1 MEKVPKYLYRGIKVG
16 IDDIFNFDFKGDITP
31 YGEPSLNEIGLETI
45 SDGNEYDIYMSDNKN
60 MPLDV
65 YGNPDIHDG
74 KLVLNILNDVF
85 LLYPD
90 VGIVY
95 KIDTNN
101 ISFHRPWITD
111 YLKGVYNNGYLG
123 DEYVTD
129 FIPKDSYE
137 IIRIKV
143 GEDFLHKAKVIDIS
157 SLDLGI
163 SNMKLEVKRREE
175 DINNFVDYVKSMP
188 YGNKTVLSMYKD
200 LMRYLFGDNGVIKRD
215 DFDLDNPEDALA
227 SLVKKEFNKDMYNFR
242 DLKYI
247 MSLKDD
253 LNDSLEDVII
263 DRIIQNEND
272 KNDYLASHAGEDVDT
287 FYFDKNNDFLNGL
300 LDDIKKDKI
309 R

>member
-1 MEKVPKYLYRGIKVG
+1 
-16 IDDIFNFDFKGDITP
+16 
-31 YGEPSLNEIGLETI
+31 
-45 SDGNEYDIYMSDNKN
+45 
-60 MPLDV
+60 
-65 YGNPDIHDG
+65 
-74 KLVLNILNDVF
+74 
-85 LLYPD
+85 
-90 VGIVY
+90 
-95 KIDTNN
+95 
-101 ISFHRPWITD
+101 
-111 YLKGVYNNGYLG
+111 
-123 DEYVTD
+123 
-129 FIPKDSYE
+129 
-137 IIRIKV
+137 
-143 GEDFLHKAKVIDIS
+143 
-157 SLDLGI
+157 
-163 SNMKLEVKRREE
+163 MKLEVKRREE

-215 DFDLDNPEDALA
+215 DFDLDNPEDVLA